1 MLTLLSF
8 TATHTDNFTEA
19 HHERIQQ
26 ISTLN
31 AVLITLSMV
40 LLMILS
46 VPRDEAETFRRLYA
60 WIYYGVILLM
70 SLLGGLLIAVVV
82 MLHSTIRG
90 LTHALHPRYER
101 PLIHSRERGDVDSET
116 TG

>member
-1 MLTLLSF
+1 LLSF
-8 TATHTDNFTEA
+8 TVTHTDDFTEA

-40 LLMILS
+40 LLMVLS
-46 VPRDEAETFRRLYA
+46 VPLTRRRPSDA
-60 WIYYGVILLM
+60 CTRGSTTGVILLM

-90 LTHALHPRYER
+90 LTHALHPRYESR
-101 PLIHSRERGDVDSET
+101 LIHSRERGAVDSET